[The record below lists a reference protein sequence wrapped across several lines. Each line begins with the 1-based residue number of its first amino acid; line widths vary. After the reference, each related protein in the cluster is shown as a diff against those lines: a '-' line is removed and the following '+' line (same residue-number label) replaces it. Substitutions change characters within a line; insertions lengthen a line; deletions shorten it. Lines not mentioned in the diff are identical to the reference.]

1 VIKMPGRSPQTAD
14 DERSTLLLVDD
25 DDAFRRVLARALDR
39 RGYAVSVAATVAAA
53 IVKAQAQSPEY
64 AVVDLRM
71 PGQSGLVLIEKL
83 LELDPNTRIVML
95 TGYASIATAI
105 EAIKLGAVH
114 YLAKPCDADEIVAAL
129 NKSSGGDSAIPVTGS
144 PLSID
149 RLEWEHIQRVLVEQQ
164 AMSRQPPE
172 PSKCIAARCSASSAN
187 TRAGSSHEQHRTGG
201 TGAHADRQVAV
212 GGALLQDAVT
222 GRTGRC
228 RRPRP
233 ARRAHAQTCARD
245 TLR

>member
-1 VIKMPGRSPQTAD
+1 MPGRSPQTAD

-129 NKSSGGDSAIPVTGS
+129 NKSGGGDSAIPVTGS

-149 RLEWEHIQRVLVEQQ
+149 RLEWEHIQRVLAEQQ
-164 AMSRQPPE
+164 GNVSATARALKMHRRTLQRKLGKHPSRE
-172 PSKCIAARCSASSAN
+172 
-187 TRAGSSHEQHRTGG
+187 
-201 TGAHADRQVAV
+201 
-212 GGALLQDAVT
+212 
-222 GRTGRC
+222 
-228 RRPRP
+228 
-233 ARRAHAQTCARD
+233 
-245 TLR
+245 